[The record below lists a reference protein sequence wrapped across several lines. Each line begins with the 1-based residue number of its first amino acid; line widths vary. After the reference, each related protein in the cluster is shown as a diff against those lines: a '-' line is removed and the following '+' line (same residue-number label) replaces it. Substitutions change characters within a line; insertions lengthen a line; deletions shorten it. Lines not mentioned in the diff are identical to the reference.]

1 MLFESEYHVD
11 IPDTDLLTFLFSR
24 TPFKDTDPIWINPA
38 NPSNHVTL
46 AKARDLTH
54 RIGQGYRDLGIGATW
69 GAGKDIVLSYI
80 ENQVMVAP
88 NNLGVICAGGIHTTC
103 SVTATAFELARQI
116 RLSGPKILICSPQT
130 RKAAEEAIDR
140 SGVDGIQ
147 LVMMVSEKLD
157 IVDVSGKSII
167 SDRRLAWQRVTD
179 PVILE
184 RTPAC
189 LVYSSGTTG
198 NPKGVVITHSN
209 IVANL
214 CQMAFHF
221 DHCARKAISDGI
233 YLRMPGVMQNAV
245 AVGIFVQNMMC
256 LQCGMQV
263 YMFPKYDFPTL
274 MSSIKKFQ
282 LSACF
287 IVPAIWNRV
296 VQECTREDLASIR
309 FAMSGASPLP
319 LPLQLKV
326 HDMLPDG
333 VVLRVNWGMTETVTA
348 ASQPNVTE
356 VDREGSSGRLLP
368 NIQAIIISPEGK
380 KLGYKEPGEL
390 CIKGPNIIKEYF
402 NNPEATRAA
411 YTSDGWFH
419 TGDIAYFNADGKLFI
434 VGRSKE
440 LLKYKSFQVS
450 PTEVESILGQ
460 LPGISDIGVIG
471 VPDGEGNDLPRAYIV
486 RSQKGKTAALSEKD
500 VHDFLNPRVSNY
512 KRLRGGVRFV
522 EEIPRNLNQ
531 KIMRNVLKEWVEKEV
546 GERSNFRAR
555 L

>member
-1 MLFESEYHVD
+1 MIFESQYHVD
-11 IPDTDLLTFLFSR
+11 IPSVDLLTFLFSR
-24 TPFKDTDPIWINPA
+24 TPFKDDDPIWINPS
-38 NPSNHVTL
+38 NPDNHVTL
-46 AKARDLTH
+46 ARARDLTH
-54 RIGQGYRDLGIGATW
+54 RIGQGYRDLGIGRH
-69 GAGKDIVLSYI
+69 GAGRDIVLSYV

-88 NNLGVICAGGIHTTC
+88 NNLGVICAGGVHATC

-116 RLSGPKILICSPQT
+116 RLSRPKILICSAQT
-130 RKAAEEAIDR
+130 RHAAEDAIAQ
-140 SGVDGIQ
+140 SGVEGIR
-147 LVMMVSEKLD
+147 LVMMVSAELD
-157 IVDVSGKSII
+157 IVDASGKSVV
-167 SDRRLAWQRVTD
+167 SDRRLEWERVTD
-179 PVILE
+179 PAVLE
-184 RTPAC
+184 RATAC

-198 NPKGVVITHSN
+198 SVVITHSN

-221 DHCARKAISDGI
+221 DHFAQKAISEGV

-245 AVGIFVQNMMC
+245 AVGIFVQNMMA

-274 MSSIKKFQ
+274 MASIKTFR

-296 VQECTREDLASIR
+296 VQECSREDLASIR

-348 ASQPNVTE
+348 ASQPNATE

-368 NIQAIIISPEGK
+368 NIQAVILGPDGE
-380 KLGYKEPGEL
+380 KLGYNQRGEL
-390 CIKGPNIIKEYF
+390 CVRGPNIIKEYF
-402 NNPEATRAA
+402 DNPEATRAA
-411 YTSDGWFH
+411 YTSDGWFR
-419 TGDIAYFNADGKLFI
+419 TGDIAHFARDGKLFI

-460 LPGISDIGVIG
+460 LPGISDVGVIG
-471 VPDGEGNDLPRAYIV
+471 VPDGQGNDLPRAYVV
-486 RSQKGKTAALSEKD
+486 RSERGKADGLLEKEI
-500 VHDFLNPRVSNY
+500 HDFLNARVSNY

-522 EEIPRNLNQ
+522 DEIPRNLNQ
-531 KIMRNVLKEWVEKEV
+531 KIMRDVLKKWVEREI

>member
-1 MLFESEYHVD
+1 MIFESQYRVD
-11 IPDTDLLTFLFSR
+11 IPNVDLLTFLFSR
-24 TPFKDTDPIWINPA
+24 TPFKDDDPIWINPA
-38 NPSNHVTL
+38 NPRNHVTL
-46 AKARDLTH
+46 AQARDLTH
-54 RIGQGYRDLGIGATW
+54 RIGQGYRDLGIGTR

-88 NNLGVICAGGIHTTC
+88 NNLGVICAGGIHATC

-130 RKAAEEAIDR
+130 RKAAEEAITQ
-140 SGVDGIQ
+140 SGVGGVR

-157 IVDVSGKSII
+157 IVDASGKSII
-167 SDRRLAWQRVTD
+167 RDRKLEWDRITNPAV
-179 PVILE
+179 LE
-184 RTPAC
+184 RTTAC
-189 LVYSSGTTG
+189 LVYSS
-198 NPKGVVITHSN
+198 VVITHSN

-221 DHCARKAISDGI
+221 DHFAKKAISDGI

-274 MSSIKKFQ
+274 MSSIRKFR

-326 HDMLPDG
+326 HEMLPDG

-356 VDREGSSGRLLP
+356 VDKEGSSGRLLP
-368 NIQAIIISPEGK
+368 NIQAVIVSPDGK
-380 KLGYKEPGEL
+380 KLGYNEPGEL
-390 CIKGPNIIKEYF
+390 CVKGPNIIKEYF
-402 NNPEATRAA
+402 NNSEATRDA
-411 YTSDGWFH
+411 YTSDGWFR
-419 TGDIAYFNADGKLFI
+419 TGDIASFNTDGKLFI

-450 PTEVESILGQ
+450 PTEVESVLGQ
-460 LPGISDIGVIG
+460 LPGISDVGVVG
-471 VPDGEGNDLPRAYIV
+471 VPDGQGNDLPRAYIV
-486 RSQKGKTAALSEKD
+486 RSEQGKAAGLSEENI
-500 VHDFLNPRVSNY
+500 HEFLNPRVSNY

-522 EEIPRNLNQ
+522 DEIPRNLNQ
-531 KIMRNVLKEWVEKEV
+531 KIMRNVLKEWVEKEM
-546 GERSNFRAR
+546 GEQSNFRAR

>member
-1 MLFESEYHVD
+1 MIFESEYDVD
-11 IPDTDLLTFLFSR
+11 IPSIDLLTFLFSR
-24 TPFKDTDPIWINPA
+24 TPFKDDDPIWINPA
-38 NPSNHVTL
+38 NPDNNHVTL

-54 RIGQGYRDLGIGATW
+54 RIGQGYRDLGIGTD
-69 GAGKDIVLSYI
+69 GPGRDIVLSYV

-88 NNLGVICAGGIHTTC
+88 NNLGVLCAGGVHATC

-130 RKAAEEAIDR
+130 RKAADEAIAQ
-140 SGVDGIQ
+140 SGVESVR
-147 LVMMVSEKLD
+147 LVMMLSETLD
-157 IVDVSGKSII
+157 IVDARSGKSII
-167 SDRRLAWQRVTD
+167 SDRRLEWQKVTD
-179 PVILE
+179 PAVLE
-184 RTPAC
+184 RATAC

-198 NPKGVVITHSN
+198 NPKGVVITHAN

-221 DHCARKAISDGI
+221 DHFAKKAISDGI

-245 AVGIFVQNMMC
+245 AVGIFVQNMMS

-274 MSSIKKFQ
+274 MSAIKKFQ

-296 VQECTREDLASIR
+296 VQECTREDVASIR

-356 VDREGSSGRLLP
+356 VDKEGSSGRLLP
-368 NIQAIIISPEGK
+368 NIQAVIISPDGK
-380 KLGYKEPGEL
+380 KLGYNEPGEL
-390 CIKGPNIIKEYF
+390 CVKGPNIIKEYF

-411 YTSDGWFH
+411 YTPDGWFR
-419 TGDIAYFNADGKLFI
+419 TGDIASFNRDGKLFI

-460 LPGISDIGVIG
+460 LPGISDVGVIG
-471 VPDGEGNDLPRAYIV
+471 VPDGQGNDLPRAYVV
-486 RSQKGKTAALSEKD
+486 RSAQAARLSEKD
-500 VHDFLNPRVSNY
+500 IHDFLNPRVSNY

-522 EEIPRNLNQ
+522 DEIPRNLNQ
-531 KIMRNVLKEWVEKEV
+531 KIMRNVLKEWVEKET

>member
-1 MLFESEYHVD
+1 MIFESEYHIS
-11 IPDTDLLTFLFSR
+11 IPSVDLLTFLFSR
-24 TPFKDTDPIWINPA
+24 TPFKDDDPVWINPA
-38 NPSNHVTL
+38 SPNSNHVTL
-46 AKARDLTH
+46 ARARDLTH
-54 RIGQGYRDLGIGATW
+54 RIGQGYRDLGIRSDR
-69 GAGKDIVLSYI
+69 DIILSYL

-88 NNLGVICAGGIHTTC
+88 NNLGVLCAGGVHATC

-116 RLSGPKILICSPQT
+116 RLSSPRIVICSPQT
-130 RKAAEEAIDR
+130 RQAAEEAIAE
-140 SGVDGIQ
+140 SGVDGVR
-147 LVMMVSEKLD
+147 LVIMMSDKLD
-157 IVDVSGKSII
+157 IVDVNGRSII
-167 SDRRLAWQRVTD
+167 SDRKLQWQKVTD
-179 PVILE
+179 PAVLE
-184 RTPAC
+184 KTTAC

-198 NPKGVVITHSN
+198 DPKGVVITHAN

-221 DHCARKAISDGI
+221 DHFARKAMAEGV

-245 AVGIFVQNMMC
+245 AVGIFVQNMMS

-263 YMFPKYDFPTL
+263 YMFPKYDFATL
-274 MSSIKKFQ
+274 MASIKKFQ

-296 VQECTREDLASIR
+296 VQECTRDDLASIR

-326 HDMLPDG
+326 HEMLPDG

-368 NIQAIIISPEGK
+368 NIQAVIISPEGK
-380 KLGYKEPGEL
+380 KLGYDEPGEL
-390 CIKGPNIIKEYF
+390 CVKGPNIIKEYF

-411 YTSDGWFH
+411 YTSDGWFR
-419 TGDIAYFNADGKLFI
+419 TGDIAYFNRAGKVFI

-460 LPGISDIGVIG
+460 LPGIADVGVIG
-471 VPDGEGNDLPRAYIV
+471 VPDGQGNDLPRAYVV
-486 RSQKGKTAALSEKD
+486 RSEQGKASGLPTEKD
-500 VHDFLNPRVSNY
+500 IHDFLNPRVSNY

-522 EEIPRNLNQ
+522 DEIPRNLNQ

>member
-1 MLFESEYHVD
+1 MIFESEYHVE
-11 IPDTDLLTFLFSR
+11 IPSIDLLSFLFSR
-24 TPFKDTDPIWINPA
+24 TPFQDNDPIWINPS
-38 NPSNHVTL
+38 NPANHVTL

-54 RIGQGYRDLGIGATW
+54 RIGQGYRDLGVGAEE
-69 GAGKDIVLSYI
+69 AGKDIVLTYV

-88 NNLGVICAGGIHTTC
+88 NTLGVLCAGGVHATC

-116 RLSGPKILICSPQT
+116 RLSGPKVLICSPRT
-130 RKAAEEAIDR
+130 RKAAEEAITQSNTDVR
-140 SGVDGIQ
+140 
-147 LVMMVSEKLD
+147 LVMMVSDSVD
-157 IVDVSGKSII
+157 IVDTDDGKSII
-167 SDRRLAWQRVTD
+167 GDRKLDWQRFTD
-179 PVILE
+179 PKVLQ
-184 RTPAC
+184 RTTAC

-198 NPKGVVITHSN
+198 VPKGVVTTHAN

-214 CQMAFHF
+214 CQMAFFF
-221 DHCARKAISDGI
+221 DHFAQKAIREGV

-245 AVGIFVQNMMC
+245 AVGIYVQTMLA

-263 YMFPKYDFPTL
+263 YMFPKYDFSSL
-274 MSSIKKFQ
+274 MASIKKYQ

-287 IVPAIWNRV
+287 IVPAIWNRIL
-296 VQECTREDLASIR
+296 QECTREDVASIR

-368 NIQAIIISPEGK
+368 NMQAVIMSPSGE
-380 KLGYKEPGEL
+380 KLGYDEPGEL
-390 CIKGPNIIKEYF
+390 CIRGPNIIKEYF
-402 NNPEATRAA
+402 DNPEATRAA
-411 YTSDGWFH
+411 YTADGWFR
-419 TGDIAYFNADGKLFI
+419 TGDVAHFDRNGKLYI

-450 PTEVESILGQ
+450 PTEVESVLGQ
-460 LPGISDIGVIG
+460 LPGIVDVGVIG
-471 VPDGEGNDLPRAYIV
+471 VPDGQGNDLPRAYVV
-486 RSQKGKTAALSEKD
+486 RSDKPPRLEEKD
-500 VHDFLNPRVSNY
+500 IHDFLNPRVSHY
-512 KRLRGGVRFV
+512 KRLRGSVRFV
-522 EEIPRNLNQ
+522 DEIPRNLNQ
-531 KIMRNVLKEWVEKEV
+531 KIMRDVLKQWVEREEGRKD
-546 GERSNFRAR
+546 NFKAR